1 MDGSLSSCWKRSIG
15 IRGFLNSRKRKSKSV
30 LPVTAAFTEDSTV
43 DTTAFTLRPICKST
57 SLAQNECTRS
67 VSPQGTQISY
77 SCTASAL
84 GLHLKK
90 MVTMVQLPHNLT
102 PVRKEVNRPNLQNI
116 RLSTKILGGRKE
128 SRSTTK
134 SSSMTPSCNVEYQ
147 LGF

>member
-43 DTTAFTLRPICKST
+43 DTTVFTLRPIYKST
-57 SLAQNECTRS
+57 FLAQKECTRS
-67 VSPQGTQISY
+67 ISPQGTQISY

-90 MVTMVQLPHNLT
+90 LATVAQLLHNLT
-102 PVRKEVNRPNLQNI
+102 PMRKEVNHPNLQNI
-116 RLSTKILGGRKE
+116 RLSTRILGARKE

-134 SSSMTPSCNVEYQ
+134 SSTLTPSCNIEYQ